1 MPDYDA
7 RTVLQDGM
15 YFQGYTDERFPIH
28 LDAAESVGGQDKGS
42 RPFGLMLVSLAAC
55 MGMDVISI
63 LRKKRQDVTGFEVRV
78 KGDQASEHPKVYT
91 HIWVTFLVTGHNVD
105 PAAVERA
112 IELSYERYCPAAG
125 MLKQVVPIETE
136 YQITEA

>member
-15 YFQGYTDERFPIH
+15 YFQGYTDERFPVY
-28 LDAAESVGGQDKGS
+28 LDSDESVGGQDKGS
-42 RPFGLMLVSLAAC
+42 RPLGLMLVSLATC

-78 KGDQASEHPKVYT
+78 KGDRASEHPKVYT
-91 HIWVTFLVTGHNVD
+91 HIWVNFIVTGHNID
-105 PAAVERA
+105 PSAIERA

-125 MLKQVVPIETE
+125 MLKQVVPIETD
-136 YQITEA
+136 YQINEG